1 MTRLVKVGDFM
12 ETSIYEGKTNFS
24 KMIQLIIDGKEDLIV
39 VKKNGK
45 PVAQITPINKKNSKR
60 LGIAKKEM
68 EGFDLSLEDFNSIPT
83 LDFGL

>member
-1 MTRLVKVGDFM
+1 M

-24 KMIQLIIDGKEDLIV
+24 KIIQLIIDGKEDLII

>member
-1 MTRLVKVGDFM
+1 M

-24 KMIQLIIDGKEDLIV
+24 KIIQLIIDGEEDLII